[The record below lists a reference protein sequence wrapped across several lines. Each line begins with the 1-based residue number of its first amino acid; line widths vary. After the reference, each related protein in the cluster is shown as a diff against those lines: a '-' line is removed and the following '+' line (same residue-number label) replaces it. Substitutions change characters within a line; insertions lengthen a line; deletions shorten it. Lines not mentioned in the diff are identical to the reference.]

1 MKWRHQISDE
11 QAQQQHVVLRDALR
25 RRYLRHLTLAMAAC
39 RSDATSS
46 SETFDTY
53 IQDGVKVAQTIQEES
68 QSITEDDRDSLI
80 ELYTNIG
87 IIYKERS

>member
-1 MKWRHQISDE
+1 
-11 QAQQQHVVLRDALR
+11 
-25 RRYLRHLTLAMAAC
+25 MAAC

-68 QSITEDDRDSLI
+68 QSITEEDRDSLV